1 MLRKTGLEYSV
12 PARGGWT
19 IVHVGMLVPEAHEIF
34 VCAAGCLRGVVLSAA
49 EMNLTG
55 RFSTVA
61 IEEHNVTDGDME
73 ELLIEGVTDILE
85 RLEKRP
91 PCVLV
96 YTSCIHHFM
105 GTDLDDCFRVL
116 GERFPDVDFVDCYM
130 TPTMRKSTL
139 NPDKMMRKRL
149 YAAIKPLKTDE
160 NDVLLSGNCFAVT
173 DSCDIKVLIE
183 KAGKRLLELPNT
195 NNYADYKKL
204 GSAGLIIS
212 NLSVAKDA
220 ADELAA
226 KLGVKSLQIPFSFG
240 YNEIKDNLVKLA
252 GAVGTEYDTF
262 EADCKKADE
271 ALRAAKDVI
280 GDCRIAVDGMITT
293 RPYSLARLLA
303 EHGFNIDIVFSDSV
317 GGEDTDYEWL
327 KKNVPGIRFEKCVS
341 PDMRTY
347 RYEEPVES
355 SDSKLVQ
362 VQDNASNK
370 DSYNT
375 SIITAIGNNKSDI
388 AESFGNKPKI
398 LALGQKAAYF
408 TQSSYFVDMVEN
420 GPLYGFDGIV
430 RLSEMMTE
438 SFLNAKDLKKTL
450 DIKGWGC
457 ESCI

>member
-1 MLRKTGLEYSV
+1 MLRQTGLEYSV

-19 IVHVGMLVPEAHEIF
+19 IVHVGMLIPEAHEIF

-49 EMNLTG
+49 EMNLTD

-73 ELLIEGVTDILE
+73 ELLIEGVTDILN
-85 RLEKRP
+85 RLKKRP
-91 PCVLV
+91 PCVLI

-149 YAAIKPLKTDE
+149 YAAIRPLETDV
-160 NDVLLSGNCFAVT
+160 NDVLLCGNCFAVT
-173 DSCDIKVLIE
+173 ENSDIKVLIE
-183 KAGKRLLELPNT
+183 KAGKRLLELPGID
-195 NNYADYKKL
+195 NYADYKKL

-212 NLSVAKDA
+212 NLSVANEA
-220 ADELAA
+220 ADELAE
-226 KLGVKSLQIPFSFG
+226 KLGVKSLKIPFSFG
-240 YNEIKDNLVKLA
+240 YGEIKDNLEKLA
-252 GAVGTEYDTF
+252 REIGTKYDSY
-262 EADCKKADE
+262 EADSARADE
-271 ALRAAKDVI
+271 ALGKALEVI
-280 GDCRIAVDGMITT
+280 GDCGVAIDGMITT

-317 GGEDTDYEWL
+317 SGEETDYEWL

-347 RYEEPVES
+347 KYEE
-355 SDSKLVQ
+355 SDGSGNSKLVREQ
-362 VQDNASNK
+362 KNALNEGNTDTSN
-370 DSYNT
+370 
-375 SIITAIGNNKSDI
+375 
-388 AESFGNKPKI
+388 GNKPKI

-408 TQSSYFVDMVEN
+408 TQTPYFVDMVEN
-420 GPLYGFDGIV
+420 GSLYGFDGIIE
-430 RLSEMMTE
+430 LSKMMID
-438 SFLNAKDLKKTL
+438 SFINVKDLKKTL

>member
-1 MLRKTGLEYSV
+1 MLKQTGLEYSV

-49 EMNLTG
+49 EMNLTD

-73 ELLIEGVTDILE
+73 ELLVEGVTDILN
-85 RLEKRP
+85 RLKKRP
-91 PCVLV
+91 PCVLI

-105 GTDLDDCFRVL
+105 GTDLDDCFRTL
-116 GERFPDVDFVDCYM
+116 SDRFPDVDFVDCYM

-149 YAAIKPLKTDE
+149 YAAIKPLKTDDR
-160 NDVLLSGNCFAVT
+160 DVLLCGNCFSVSET
-173 DSCDIKVLIE
+173 SEIKTLIK
-183 KAGKRLLELPNT
+183 KAGKRLLELPAID
-195 NNYADYKKL
+195 NYSDYKKL

-220 ADELAA
+220 ADELAE

-240 YNEIKDNLVKLA
+240 YEEIRDNLEKLA
-252 GAVGTEYDTF
+252 KEIGTTYDTF
-262 EADCKKADE
+262 EADKARADE
-271 ALRAAKDVI
+271 ALRKAHDVI
-280 GDCRIAVDGMITT
+280 GNCEIAVDGMITT

-303 EHGFNIDIVFSDSV
+303 EHGFNVVTVFSDSV
-317 GGEDTDYEWL
+317 GGEEADYEWL
-327 KKNVPGIRFEKCVS
+327 EKHVKGIRFEKCVS
-341 PDMRTY
+341 PEMRTFTY
-347 RYEEPVES
+347 NAANKEAALA
-355 SDSKLVQ
+355 SDKACRK
-362 VQDNASNK
+362 DTYGNGTDAINACK
-370 DSYNT
+370 E
-375 SIITAIGNNKSDI
+375 
-388 AESFGNKPKI
+388 AESIENMSHRL

-408 TQSSYFVDMVEN
+408 TQTGYFVDMVEN

-430 RLSEMMTE
+430 ELSRMMTDA
-438 SFLNAKDLKKTL
+438 FLNVKDLKKTL

>member
-1 MLRKTGLEYSV
+1 MLKQTGLEYSV

-49 EMNLTG
+49 EMNLTD

-73 ELLIEGVTDILE
+73 ELLVEGVTDILN
-85 RLEKRP
+85 RLKKRP
-91 PCVLV
+91 PCVLI

-105 GTDLDDCFRVL
+105 GTDLDDCFRIL
-116 GERFPDVDFVDCYM
+116 SDRFPDVDFVDCYM

-160 NDVLLSGNCFAVT
+160 RDVLLCGNCFSVSDT
-173 DSCDIKVLIE
+173 SDIKVLLG
-183 KAGKRLLELPNT
+183 KAGKRLLELPSVD
-195 NNYADYKKL
+195 NYSDYKKL

-220 ADELAA
+220 ADELAG
-226 KLGVKSLQIPFSFG
+226 KLGVKSLQLPFSFG
-240 YNEIKDNLVKLA
+240 YEEIRDNLCKLANEI
-252 GAVGTEYDTF
+252 GTTYDTF
-262 EADCKKADE
+262 EVDKARAEE
-271 ALRAAKDVI
+271 ALVKAMKVI
-280 GDCRIAVDGMITT
+280 GECEIAVDGMITT

-303 EHGFNIDIVFSDSV
+303 EHGFNITTVFSDSV
-317 GGEDTDYEWL
+317 GGEKTDYEWL
-327 KKNVPGIRFEKCVS
+327 KTNVKGIRFEKCIS
-341 PDMRTY
+341 PEMRTFSY
-347 RYEEPVES
+347 KSTVHSNP
-355 SDSKLVQ
+355 LGACGT
-362 VQDNASNK
+362 NTASNA
-370 DSYNT
+370 NN
-375 SIITAIGNNKSDI
+375 IIPAKL
-388 AESFGNKPKI
+388 

-408 TQSSYFVDMVEN
+408 TQTPYFVDMVEN

-430 RLSEMMTE
+430 ELSRMMTDA
-438 SFLNAKDLKKTL
+438 FINVKDLKKTL

>member
-1 MLRKTGLEYSV
+1 MLKQTGLEYSV

-49 EMNLTG
+49 EMNLTD

-73 ELLIEGVTDILE
+73 ELLVEGVTDILN
-85 RLEKRP
+85 RLKKRP
-91 PCVLV
+91 PCVLI

-105 GTDLDDCFRVL
+105 GTDLDDCFRTL
-116 GERFPDVDFVDCYM
+116 SDRFPNVDFVDCYM

-149 YAAIKPLKTDE
+149 YAAIKPLKTDDR
-160 NDVLLSGNCFAVT
+160 DVLLCGNCFAVSET
-173 DSCDIKVLIE
+173 SDIKTLIK
-183 KAGKRLLELPNT
+183 KAGKRLLELPAID
-195 NNYADYKKL
+195 NYSDYKKL

-220 ADELAA
+220 ADELAE

-240 YNEIKDNLVKLA
+240 YEEIRENLCKLA
-252 GAVGTEYDTF
+252 KEIGTTYDTF
-262 EADCKKADE
+262 EADKARADE
-271 ALRAAKDVI
+271 ALRKAHDVI
-280 GDCRIAVDGMITT
+280 GDCEIAVDGMITT

-303 EHGFNIDIVFSDSV
+303 EHGFNVTAVFSDSV

-327 KKNVPGIRFEKCVS
+327 EKNVKGIRFEKCVS
-341 PDMRTY
+341 PEMRTFCY
-347 RYEEPVES
+347 NNFRQKNPKGTSEENTEEC
-355 SDSKLVQ
+355 
-362 VQDNASNK
+362 ASFST
-370 DSYNT
+370 DT
-375 SIITAIGNNKSDI
+375 PDETV
-388 AESFGNKPKI
+388 KI

-408 TQSSYFVDMVEN
+408 TQTGYFVDMVEN

-430 RLSEMMTE
+430 ELSRMMTDA
-438 SFLNAKDLKKTL
+438 FLNVKDLKKTL

>member
-1 MLRKTGLEYSV
+1 MLKQTGLEYSV

-49 EMNLTG
+49 EMNLTD

-73 ELLIEGVTDILE
+73 ELLVEGVTDILN
-85 RLEKRP
+85 RLKKRP
-91 PCVLV
+91 PCVLI

-105 GTDLDDCFRVL
+105 GTDLDDCFRAL
-116 GERFPDVDFVDCYM
+116 SERFPEVDFVDCYM

-149 YAAIKPLKTDE
+149 YAAIKPLKTDDR
-160 NDVLLSGNCFAVT
+160 DVLLCGNCFAVSET
-173 DSCDIKVLIE
+173 SEIKTLIK
-183 KAGKRLLELPNT
+183 KAGKRLLELPSVD
-195 NNYADYKKL
+195 NYSDYKKL
-204 GSAGLIIS
+204 GTAGLIIS

-220 ADELAA
+220 ADELAE

-240 YNEIKDNLVKLA
+240 YEEIRDNLEKLA
-252 GAVGTEYDTF
+252 KEIGTTYDTF
-262 EADCKKADE
+262 EADKARADE
-271 ALRAAKDVI
+271 ALRKAHDVI
-280 GDCRIAVDGMITT
+280 GNCEIAVDGMITT

-303 EHGFNIDIVFSDSV
+303 EHGFNVSAVFSDSV

-327 KKNVPGIRFEKCVS
+327 KSNIPGIRFEKCVS
-341 PDMRTY
+341 PEMRTFSY
-347 RYEEPVES
+347 KAKIS
-355 SDSKLVQ
+355 GDSDGTCETKIVY
-362 VQDNASNK
+362 DA
-370 DSYNT
+370 
-375 SIITAIGNNKSDI
+375 NNKST
-388 AESFGNKPKI
+388 AKV

-408 TQSSYFVDMVEN
+408 TQTGYFVDMVEN

-430 RLSEMMTE
+430 ELSRMMTDA
-438 SFLNAKDLKKTL
+438 FLNVKDLKKTL